1 MEVFIMEKIIINVA
15 QDFSKTPGG
24 RKKSEGRF
32 SGEEFR
38 EKILYPQF
46 LKAKNEN
53 KRLVV
58 NLDGGYGYATSF
70 LEEAFGG
77 LVRETNDPDVQ
88 NIEII
93 SEEEEGLIGR
103 IKEYISAAL
112 KDRK

>member
-1 MEVFIMEKIIINVA
+1 M
-15 QDFSKTPGG
+15 
-24 RKKSEGRF
+24 
-32 SGEEFR
+32 
-38 EKILYPQF
+38 
-46 LKAKNEN
+46 
-53 KRLVV
+53 
-58 NLDGGYGYATSF
+58 DGGYGYATSF